1 MTTYIVSTK
10 TTADPKIMTLRVTV
24 GLGVTEDYYVP
35 ASVDTDSL
43 LIQNIVKLARLGSGI
58 VPIKAK

>member
-24 GLGVTEDYYVP
+24 GAGVTEDYFVP
-35 ASVDTDSL
+35 SSVDTDTM

>member
-24 GLGVTEDYYVP
+24 GTGVTEDYFVP
-35 ASVDTDSL
+35 SSVDTDTM
-43 LIQNIVKLARLGSGI
+43 LIQNIVKLARLGAGI
-58 VPIKAK
+58 VPIKPK